1 MSESRDLPQWLAKIL
16 QETKLGRD
24 ALEDAEFHDYLLC
37 NNHSDQESLCQAKLI
52 HSLSSGI
59 FENHM
64 RAGGHFSYQIK
75 TR

>member
-1 MSESRDLPQWLAKIL
+1 MLSKDFRAG

-24 ALEDAEFHDYLLC
+24 ALEDAEFHEYLLS
-37 NNHSDQESLCQAKLI
+37 NNHPDQESLGQTKLI

-64 RAGGHFSYQIK
+64 WVGGHFSYFI
-75 TR
+75 T